1 MTTLTTP
8 TEEAGLALPEP
19 APTRPRAKRR
29 EFSLRVALVVCFGFV
44 VIGSLYPT
52 VAVLSTGL
60 SGEALPRYLE
70 FITNPL
76 QLRTLRNTIVLGL
89 LVGAVGTVLGFL
101 FAYVQTRL
109 DVPFKK
115 VLHVIALIPIVSP
128 PFAVATATIV
138 LYGRSGVIT
147 NDLLGLEYDIYGL
160 DGLVFVLSLSLFPVG
175 YLGLLGMMRA
185 LDPAMEESA
194 MIMGASRWQIFRT
207 IQLPLLAPGLVAPF
221 LLLFVEAIADL
232 ANPLVLGGDY
242 NVLASQ
248 AYIAVNGNYDLP
260 GAAVYCVILL
270 IPALGLYL
278 MQRYWLRRK
287 VRTTVSGKPSGSVHL
302 ISSWVRWPIYGLA
315 WLVALVIVSLY
326 GTVVF
331 GAFVRLFGVNNT
343 TTLDHFRYVFTRGRE
358 ALLDTTTL
366 ALIATPLAGALGM
379 VMAWLIVRHLGRWG
393 GVMDFAGML
402 GIAVP
407 GTVLGIGYLLAYRL
421 GLYVGP
427 VQVMPALVGGST
439 IAGGA
444 IAIMLAYVTRS
455 VPGGLR
461 TASASLTQLDTHI
474 EEASTSLG
482 ARPFQT
488 FRWVTLPLIRPA
500 LLAGLSYSF
509 ARCMTSVSTIVLLVT
524 PETRIITSQILGAAD
539 SGRYGIAFAYCTVLI
554 AIVLAAFGLIRLVV
568 GGAAPLQRI
577 AESTG
582 RRKP

>member
-1 MTTLTTP
+1 
-8 TEEAGLALPEP
+8 
-19 APTRPRAKRR
+19 
-29 EFSLRVALVVCFGFV
+29 
-44 VIGSLYPT
+44 
-52 VAVLSTGL
+52 
-60 SGEALPRYLE
+60 LPRYAD
-70 FITNPL
+70 FITNPI

-89 LVGAVGTVLGFL
+89 LVGSIGTLLGFL
-101 FAYVQTRL
+101 FAFVQTRL

-115 VLHVIALIPIVSP
+115 TLHIIALIPIVSP
-128 PFAVATATIV
+128 PFAVATAAIV

-147 NDLLGLEYDIYGL
+147 KDLLGVQFDIYGL

-207 IQLPLLAPGLVAPF
+207 VQLPLLAPGLVAPF

-270 IPALGLYL
+270 VPAVSLYV
-278 MQRYWLRRK
+278 MQRYWLGKK
-287 VRTTVSGKPSGSVHL
+287 VRTTVTGKPSGSVHL
-302 ISSWVRWPIYGLA
+302 IRGWARWPIAGLA
-315 WLVALVIVSLY
+315 WFVALVIISLY
-326 GTVVF
+326 GTVIF

-343 TTLDHFRYVFTRGRE
+343 VTFDHFEYVFTRGRE

-379 VMAWLIVRHLGRWG
+379 VMAWLIMRHLGRWG

-427 VQVMPALVGGST
+427 VEVMPALVGGST
-439 IAGGA
+439 LAGGA

-461 TASASLTQLDTHI
+461 TASAALTQLDTSI

-482 ARPFQT
+482 AKPFQT

-509 ARCMTSVSTIVLLVT
+509 ARAMTSVSTIVLLVT

-554 AIVLAAFGLIRLVV
+554 AIVLLVFGLIRLIV
-568 GGAAPLQRI
+568 GGGAPLQRI

-582 RRKP
+582 RRKS